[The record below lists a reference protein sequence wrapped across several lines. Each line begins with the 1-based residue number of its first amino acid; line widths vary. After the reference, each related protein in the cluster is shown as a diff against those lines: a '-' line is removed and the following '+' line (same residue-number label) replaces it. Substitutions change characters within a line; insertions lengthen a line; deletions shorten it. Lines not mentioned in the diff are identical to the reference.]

1 MYLSP
6 QLIGFPWNFVMVMG
20 LTNRMMSQPDC
31 EKVLTICAFVKD
43 TILAL
48 DRETDGEQKWS

>member
-1 MYLSP
+1 
-6 QLIGFPWNFVMVMG
+6 MVMG